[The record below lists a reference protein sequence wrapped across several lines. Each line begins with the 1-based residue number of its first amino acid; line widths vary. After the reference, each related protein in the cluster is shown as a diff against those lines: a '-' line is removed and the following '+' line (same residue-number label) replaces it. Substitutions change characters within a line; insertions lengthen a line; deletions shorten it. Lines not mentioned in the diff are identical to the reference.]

1 MAIGNEVLSKA
12 AERVPP
18 QAWFGVSALFHYLGP
33 SFAVLLFPAVGV
45 LGVAWLRIASAALI
59 FAPWTK
65 PWRTWRR
72 ADGRT
77 RWLLVGLGVCLAV
90 MNCAFYLALDRLP
103 MSLVAAIEFVGTI
116 AVALYGLR
124 TGRNLLA
131 LVLAVGGVFILID
144 VTWASDPLGLFW
156 AFLNGALF
164 VGYIL
169 LGHRAAQDGAGGGV
183 ERLGA
188 AMAIAFLF
196 VMPIGIAEALRTLT
210 VPELLLAGIGVGI
223 CSSVI
228 PYICDQ
234 LAMSRLLCP
243 STCIATRDGN
253 DCRRRGAG
261 ADSHTT
267 RSHRRRFG
275 DDRGRLAQTGFG
287 PAGQLANDRVRAIC
301 GIGEPNAGVG
311 QKVLGKRIGRKPVP
325 GAALVRAPQIT
336 CRHATSKKRRHE
348 MNAATVGVG
357 HDLKGW
363 LGVQRDKPLDANH
376 KSRLLQDLPM
386 QRRGERLAR
395 FDVAADRRPAIT
407 DAPAMQK
414 GLAGRIIDDRRNTR
428 PYLKLRHPAILSGSA
443 ADD

>member
-1 MAIGNEVLSKA
+1 MAIGNAALSKA

-65 PWRTWRR
+65 PWRTWRQ
-72 ADGRT
+72 ADWRT
-77 RWLLVGLGVCLAV
+77 RRLLVGLGVCLAV

-144 VTWASDPLGLFW
+144 VTWSSDPLGLFW

-196 VMPIGIAEALRTLT
+196 VLPIGIAEALAAFGSIAL
-210 VPELLLAGIGVGI
+210 VLAGIGVGL

-228 PYICDQ
+228 PYVCDQ
-234 LAMSRLLCP
+234 LAMSRLPRASFALLLALLP
-243 STCIATRDGN
+243 ATATVV
-253 DCRRRGAG
+253 GAVV
-261 ADSHTT
+261 
-267 RSHRRRFG
+267 
-275 DDRGRLAQTGFG
+275 LAQIPT
-287 PAGQLANDRVRAIC
+287 LSDL
-301 GIGEPNAGVG
+301 IGVALVMAGVA
-311 QKVLGKRIGRKPVP
+311 LHKP
-325 GAALVRAPQIT
+325 ASA
-336 CRHATSKKRRHE
+336 
-348 MNAATVGVG
+348 
-357 HDLKGW
+357 
-363 LGVQRDKPLDANH
+363 PLDLD
-376 KSRLLQDLPM
+376 S
-386 QRRGERLAR
+386 
-395 FDVAADRRPAIT
+395 
-407 DAPAMQK
+407 
-414 GLAGRIIDDRRNTR
+414 
-428 PYLKLRHPAILSGSA
+428 
-443 ADD
+443 